1 MENFKRKDMVSRL
14 AIVTVLMTATLPPV
28 SCANQPQGESTPA
41 TMGETVN
48 PQRLVGQWI
57 RQDGGYILEISR
69 VRSNGKLEASYRN
82 PRPINVE
89 TAELRREDDQLGVFI
104 ELRDRGYPG
113 SYYEL
118 VYSVNEDALVGRY
131 FQALQQ
137 MVYEVIFVRRPQ

>member
-1 MENFKRKDMVSRL
+1 
-14 AIVTVLMTATLPPV
+14 
-28 SCANQPQGESTPA
+28 
-41 TMGETVN
+41 
-48 PQRLVGQWI
+48 
-57 RQDGGYILEISR
+57 
-69 VRSNGKLEASYRN
+69 
-82 PRPINVE
+82 VE